1 MIGIALVCMV
11 VGVVCGLFF
20 FSPEANA
27 AMDTIASAALKVLI
41 FTVGIDIGCHKE
53 VFAKI
58 KGYGVKLLLIP
69 LGVVAGTL
77 AGGLLVGALFG
88 LRVGESGAIA
98 AGLGWY
104 SISAV
109 LLKEIGGAQL
119 GTAAFLTN
127 IFREVLTVFSIPLV
141 VKLCGPIAAVA
152 PGGATS
158 MDTTL
163 PIVAKYTDE
172 ETAVISV
179 VSGVVTTALVPV
191 LVPFF
196 YGLPF

>member
-1 MIGIALVCMV
+1 MV
-11 VGVVCGLFF
+11 VGVFCGLFL

-27 AMDTIASAALKVLI
+27 AMDAIASAALNVLI

-69 LGVVAGTL
+69 MGVVAGSL

-88 LRVGESGAIA
+88 MPVRESGAIA
-98 AGLGWY
+98 SGLGWY

-109 LLKEIGGAQL
+109 LLKELGSAQL
-119 GTAAFLTN
+119 GTVAFLTN
-127 IFREVLTVFSIPLV
+127 IFREVFTVFSIPLV

-179 VSGVVTTALVPV
+179 VSGVVSTALVPV